1 MIKLKG
7 YKRAFKV
14 DLMSCFFGLILMMI
28 AIIMYSY
35 EINSKNTLA
44 LSNSLLNT
52 TLNHAVS
59 ETMHHLKVAEDST
72 SLGSIL
78 LASKLDLV
86 NNAHLEQHVIKILRK
101 TPFLFMYYIA
111 DEKGN
116 LVLGYQNK
124 FGDVSTEL
132 IYNSV
137 KEPYTLWKYRNAKG
151 EILTTHTEKHSN
163 FDPRQRGWYQ
173 KTKASL
179 KTHWTEVYQFQ
190 NIGKDSIYQKRSD
203 TERLYGISIAN
214 PIIDTDNNFKG
225 VIGASIGLDH
235 LADFFTSLSIGMNG
249 KGLVVN
255 KTREIMLFSE
265 LELDKLAKG
274 QHEATINEIKLDWV
288 REGAQAFFKAMQKD
302 FSYTINDKRYYVKVH
317 DFSTFI
323 GKEWFL
329 IIIVPEDDFLGE
341 VKQMRSTSLALT
353 SLMLLFSIL
362 LSFWLSRNLS
372 KPIENIMRTMR
383 NVKNLNFENLTPLS
397 SPIREFQQISDAT
410 TAMTQGLK
418 AFLKYV
424 PPTLVQQFIEEG
436 EASVVAEHQELNLSF
451 FFSDIEGF
459 TTLSE
464 EVGPQELMTDLS
476 DYFDCMTKIIVL
488 NNQGTIDKYIGDSV
502 MAFWGAPNYIAEHS
516 KLACYSALGCKLTI
530 DRLNKERLALGKK
543 AFITR
548 IGIHTGL
555 AIVGHLGSRDRIN
568 YTVIGDNVNLASR
581 IEGVNKIYHTQII
594 VSQNSYRQVYQYFV
608 FRPLDF
614 IIVKGKNEGI
624 KIYELVGEKNAVD
637 NEILALVALASDAFE
652 AYLSKQFEQALRL
665 YKQILTNNPDDQP
678 AKVLMTKCE
687 HFIKNP
693 PDQHWTGATRLL
705 EK

>member
-1 MIKLKG
+1 MKLKG

-14 DLMSCFFGLILMMI
+14 DLMSCFFGLILMTL

-35 EINSKNTLA
+35 EISSKNTLA
-44 LSNSLLNT
+44 LSNTLLNT
-52 TLNHAVS
+52 TLNHAVN
-59 ETMHHLKVAEDST
+59 ETMHHLQVAENST

-78 LASKLDLV
+78 LASQLDLV
-86 NNAHLEQHVIKILRK
+86 NDSSLEQHVIKVLRK

-111 DEKGN
+111 DEHGN

-124 FGDVSTEL
+124 WGDVSTEL
-132 IYNSV
+132 IYNAV
-137 KEPYTLWKYRNAKG
+137 KEPYTLWKYRNANG
-151 EILTTHTEKHSN
+151 EILNTHTEKHAN
-163 FDPRQRGWYQ
+163 FDPRKRNWYQ
-173 KTKASL
+173 QTKTTL
-179 KTHWTEVYQFQ
+179 KTHWSEVYQFQ
-190 NIGKDSIYQKRSD
+190 NVGKDNIYQQRSD
-203 TERLYGISIAN
+203 TERLYGITISN
-214 PIIDTDNNFKG
+214 PIIGIKNDFKG
-225 VIGASIGLDH
+225 VVGASIGLDH
-235 LADFFTSLSIGMNG
+235 LADFFTSLSIGING

-265 LELDKLAKG
+265 LELDKLAND

-288 REGAQAFFKAMQKD
+288 REGAQAFFKAMKKD
-302 FSYTINDKRYYVKVH
+302 FFYTLNGKRYYVKVH
-317 DFSTFI
+317 DFEPFI

-341 VKQMRSTSLALT
+341 AKQMRATSLVLT
-353 SLMLLFSIL
+353 TLMLLLSIL

-372 KPIENIMRTMR
+372 KPIENIMETMR
-383 NVKNLNFENLTPLS
+383 QVKNLNFSHLKPLS
-397 SPIREFQQISDAT
+397 SSIKEFQQISDAT
-410 TAMTQGLK
+410 TSMTQGLK

-424 PPTLVQQFIEEG
+424 PPALVQQFIEEG

-464 EVGPQELMTDLS
+464 DVGPQELMTDLS
-476 DYFDCMTKIIVL
+476 NYFDSMTKVIVMD
-488 NNQGTIDKYIGDSV
+488 NKGTIDKYIGDSV
-502 MAFWGAPNYIAEHS
+502 MAFWGAPNYIEHHS
-516 KLACYSALGCKLTI
+516 KLACFSALGCKEAI
-530 DRLNKERLALGKK
+530 DRLNKERVSQGKK

-624 KIYELVGEKNAVD
+624 KIYELIGEKNTVSK
-637 NEILALVALASDAFE
+637 ETLALVALATKAFD
-652 AYLSKQFEQALRL
+652 AYLSKDFKHAQKL
-665 YKQILTNNPDDQP
+665 YHEILTKYPNDQP
-678 AKVLMTKCE
+678 ATVLMAKCE
-687 HFIKNP
+687 HFISTP
-693 PDQHWTGATRLL
+693 PDQHWTGATRLF

>member
-1 MIKLKG
+1 MKLNV

-14 DLMSCFFGLILMMI
+14 DLMSCFFGLILMTI

-35 EINSKNTLA
+35 EVNSKNTLA

-52 TLNHAVS
+52 TLNHAIN
-59 ETMHHLKVAEDST
+59 ETMHHLQVAENST

-78 LASKLDLV
+78 LASQLDLV
-86 NNAHLEQHVIKILRK
+86 KDSYLEQHVIKILRK

-116 LVLGYQNK
+116 LVLGYRNK

-137 KEPYTLWKYRNAKG
+137 KEPYTLWKYRDANG
-151 EILTTHTEKHSN
+151 EIVTTHTEKHAN
-163 FDPRQRGWYQ
+163 FDPRKRKWYQ

-179 KTHWTEVYQFQ
+179 KTHWSEVYQFQ
-190 NIGKDSIYQKRSD
+190 NVGKDNIYQERSD
-203 TERLYGISIAN
+203 TERLYGITIAN
-214 PIIDTDNNFKG
+214 PIISMENDFKG
-225 VIGASIGLDH
+225 VVGASIGLDH
-235 LADFFTSLSIGMNG
+235 LADFFTSLSIGTNG

-265 LELDKLAKG
+265 LELDKLAKD

-288 REGAQAFFKAMQKD
+288 REGAQAFFKALKKD
-302 FSYTINDKRYYVKVH
+302 FSYTLNGKRYYVKAH
-317 DFSTFI
+317 DFKPFI

-341 VKQMRSTSLALT
+341 AKQTRATSLVLT
-353 SLMLLFSIL
+353 TLMLLLSVL

-372 KPIENIMRTMR
+372 KPIENIMGTMR
-383 NVKNLNFENLTPLS
+383 QVKNLNFSHLKPLS
-397 SPIREFQQISDAT
+397 SSIKEFQQISDAT
-410 TAMTQGLK
+410 TSMTQGLK

-464 EVGPQELMTDLS
+464 DIGPQELMTDLS
-476 DYFDCMTKIIVL
+476 HYFDSMTKVIVL
-488 NNQGTIDKYIGDSV
+488 DNKGTIDKYIGDSV
-502 MAFWGAPNYIAEHS
+502 MAFWGAPNYIDQHS
-516 KLACYSALGCKLTI
+516 KLACYSALGCKRAI
-530 DRLNKERLALGKK
+530 ERLNKERVSQGKK

-624 KIYELVGEKNAVD
+624 KIYELIGEKNTVSKD
-637 NEILALVALASDAFE
+637 TLTLVALATKAFD
-652 AYLSKQFEQALRL
+652 AYLSKEFKQALGW
-665 YKQILTNNPDDQP
+665 YHEILTKNPNDQP
-678 AKVLMTKCE
+678 AIVLMAKCE
-687 HFIKNP
+687 HFINNP
-693 PDQHWTGATRLL
+693 PDQHWTGATRLF